1 MAAAAPACLP
11 AWTPGPAATR
21 VRPRNGG
28 GAAPGLGGRRRV
40 RRGVGLPMI
49 RHIVLF
55 SAKDPAE
62 IEAIREGLSRLGRIP
77 QARRVEV
84 ALNAKRDSLSQE
96 IDVVVYGEFDDF
108 AQLEAFKAHPLYA
121 ESVAIVRPR
130 RELRFVVDYEVPE
143 PA

>member
-1 MAAAAPACLP
+1 
-11 AWTPGPAATR
+11 
-21 VRPRNGG
+21 
-28 GAAPGLGGRRRV
+28 
-40 RRGVGLPMI
+40 MI

-62 IEAIREGLSRLGRIP
+62 IEAIRDGLSRLSRIP
-77 QARRVEV
+77 EARRVEV
-84 ALNAKRDSLSQE
+84 ALNAKRDSLSKE
-96 IDVVVYGEFDDF
+96 IDVVVYGEFDGF

-143 PA
+143 PG